1 MASEGAPADERAG
14 VPDERAGAPEDVG
27 ETHLRGRTPAGPLR
41 RWSEALVVAF
51 LIVTFVVTTVGIE
64 GRSMEPS
71 LLDGERAL
79 VPRYETW
86 AVRLGAHA
94 WRSGDVVYFRAPGD
108 TPRNLLE
115 RVLGGPFVIKRIVA
129 VGGQTV
135 ALEHGRLI
143 VDGEPSDHDA
153 AGTPFGS
160 FTMAPSPVPA
170 DHLYVLGD
178 NRTPLASR
186 DSRAFGAVPTAT
198 VAGRAAWVIWPPLR
212 TTSDGGWA
220 LNVRRLPR
228 SRRHRSHRHRSR
240 GSAQDRRPSTTAVAA
255 AV

>member
-1 MASEGAPADERAG
+1 MPSEGAP
-14 VPDERAGAPEDVG
+14 PDERAEPSERARETRAPERDQPG
-27 ETHLRGRTPAGPLR
+27 TLR
-41 RWSEALVVAF
+41 RWGEALVVAF

-71 LLDGERAL
+71 LRDGERAL

-86 AVRLGAHA
+86 AVRLGAHV

-135 ALEHGRLI
+135 ALEHGRLL
-143 VDGEPSDHDA
+143 VDGEPSDHVVGDA
-153 AGTPFGS
+153 PFGS
-160 FTMAPSPVPA
+160 FTMAATPVPA

-186 DSRAFGAVPTAT
+186 DSRAFGAVPTDD

-212 TTSDGGWA
+212 PTPDGGWA
-220 LNVRRLPR
+220 LNVRRVPR
-228 SRRHRSHRHRSR
+228 LRRARRRVPVGR
-240 GSAQDRRPSTTAVAA
+240 RCPSATALAA

>member
-1 MASEGAPADERAG
+1 VPSEGGPPDDRVGPLER
-14 VPDERAGAPEDVG
+14 VEPPPPVRARPG
-27 ETHLRGRTPAGPLR
+27 TLR

-51 LIVTFVVTTVGIE
+51 LIVTFVATTVGIE

-71 LLDGERAL
+71 LRDGERAL

-86 AVRLGAHA
+86 AARLSMRP

-108 TPRNLLE
+108 SPRNLLE

-135 ALEHGRLI
+135 ALEHGRLL
-143 VDGEPSDHDA
+143 VDGEPSEHA
-153 AGTPFGS
+153 PNGAPFGT
-160 FTMAPSPVPA
+160 FTMAPLPVPA
-170 DHLYVLGD
+170 DHVYVLGD

-186 DSRAFGAVPTAT
+186 DSRAFGAVPTAD

-212 TTSDGGWA
+212 STPAGGWA
-220 LNVRRLPR
+220 WNVRRVPRLRR
-228 SRRHRSHRHRSR
+228 SRAHALGRRR
-240 GSAQDRRPSTTAVAA
+240 GPSAPALAA

>member
-1 MASEGAPADERAG
+1 
-14 VPDERAGAPEDVG
+14 
-27 ETHLRGRTPAGPLR
+27 
-41 RWSEALVVAF
+41 
-51 LIVTFVVTTVGIE
+51 
-64 GRSMEPS
+64 MEPT
-71 LLDGERAL
+71 LRDGERAL

-143 VDGEPSDHDA
+143 VDGEPSEHA
-153 AGTPFGS
+153 VAGAPFGS
-160 FTMAPSPVPA
+160 FTMEPSPVPA
-170 DHLYVLGD
+170 DSVYVLGD

-186 DSRAFGAVPTAT
+186 DSRAFGAVPTAA
-198 VAGRAAWVIWPPLR
+198 VAGRAAWVIWPPVR
-212 TTSDGGWA
+212 SAPAGGWA
-220 LNVRRLPR
+220 WNVRRLPR
-228 SRRHRSHRHRSR
+228 LRR
-240 GSAQDRRPSTTAVAA
+240 RRPRAGTQGQRRSASATAVAA